1 MFRQKYLSL
10 FIIAMI
16 FFVIASGG
24 CGGSSSSNRHEN
36 DNSNPDNP
44 TTEYDI
50 SVLQG
55 TWVASDGTAT
65 MTGDS
70 ENFNLIMEEEGGS
83 FSFSDIQLNG
93 NNASIDM
100 EGETFWEYQ
109 NGSRLGT
116 GHRQGYRKEI
126 RAFQH
131 VSGNIWRRVFTNST
145 TNRTTTITITSPTTV
160 TFEEEE
166 IGEVVYGPEGE
177 ATSHNWK
184 ASFTLTKENEL
195 N

>member
-1 MFRQKYLSL
+1 MLFRQKYLCVL
-10 FIIAMI
+10 FVLMM

-50 SVLQG
+50 SVLLG
-55 TWVASDGTAT
+55 EWAASNGTAA
-65 MTGDS
+65 MTEGG

-83 FSFSDIQLNG
+83 FSFSNIQLNG

-116 GHRQGYRKEI
+116 GHHQGYHKNI
-126 RAFQH
+126 REFQH
-131 VSGNIWRRVFTNST
+131 VSRNIWRMTFDEGSI
-145 TNRTTTITITSPTTV
+145 TITINSPTKV
-160 TFEEEE
+160 KFEHERSNM
-166 IGEVVYGPEGE
+166 IAYGPEGE
-177 ATSHNWK
+177 ETSHHWT
-184 ASFTLTKENEL
+184 ASFTLTKQDTF
-195 N
+195 